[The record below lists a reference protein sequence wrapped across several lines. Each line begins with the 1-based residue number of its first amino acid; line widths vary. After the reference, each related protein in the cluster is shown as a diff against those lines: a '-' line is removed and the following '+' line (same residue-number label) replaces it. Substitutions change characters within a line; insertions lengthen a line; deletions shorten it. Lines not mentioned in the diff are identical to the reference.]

1 MSTPRPDSTPDS
13 APAPGAAADRTVPLA
28 AGARS
33 ADRTVRLGPDPEATV
48 RLDEPGADRTVTLGP
63 KADAEAT
70 GRTRPDAE
78 QPVRLDGTA
87 ADRTVAAGPDPEATV
102 RLDETGAASATFLDP
117 RVWGGAPAP
126 GETATLVGTPT
137 RGETA
142 TLPGAPE
149 PGETGTPSYGTPSHG
164 APVSGVP
171 AEQPLAPG
179 ELRRFGPGVPPQA
192 AAVWHGA
199 ALPEAERPPRRRR
212 VWRVLVPVLL
222 LALLAFLFWR
232 FTMPALA
239 VTGVGASTDPAGP
252 GCGGTA
258 VITAAVETNG
268 AAGTLRY
275 RWLRSDGTTSGE
287 LAQEVGSGTH
297 RTELV
302 LRWSFEGQGS
312 LPSTATLE
320 LLSPGPRS
328 VSVSFPYHCP

>member
-33 ADRTVRLGPDPEATV
+33 ADRTVRL
-48 RLDEPGADRTVTLGP
+48 
-63 KADAEAT
+63 
-70 GRTRPDAE
+70 
-78 QPVRLDGTA
+78 
-87 ADRTVAAGPDPEATV
+87 GPDPEATV

-149 PGETGTPSYGTPSHG
+149 PGETGTPPPGTPSHG
-164 APVSGVP
+164 VPVSGEP

-179 ELRRFGPGVPPQA
+179 ELRRFGPGVPPRA

-199 ALPEAERPPRRRR
+199 ALPEAERPPGRRR

>member
-48 RLDEPGADRTVTLGP
+48 RLDEPGADRTVAAGP
-63 KADAEAT
+63 DPEAT
-70 GRTRPDAE
+70 
-78 QPVRLDGTA
+78 VRLDETG

-126 GETATLVGTPT
+126 GETATLVGASTP
-137 RGETA
+137 GETV
-142 TLPGAPE
+142 TLVGAPE
-149 PGETGTPSYGTPSHG
+149 PGETGTPSHG
-164 APVSGVP
+164 VPASGEP

-199 ALPEAERPPRRRR
+199 ALPEAERPPRRRG
-212 VWRVLVPVLL
+212 VWRVLLPVVLL

-268 AAGTLRY
+268 GAGTLRY

-328 VSVSFPYHCP
+328 VSVSFPYRCP